1 MNRTN
6 RTKSTKGV
14 TLASFTALAT
24 VDLNTAPV
32 ETVDTTQ
39 VDTNT
44 APVAFIVDGDTVEP
58 VDGDT
63 APVDGDTV
71 ALAPLQ
77 TIVDVSPVDGSTV
90 LVTDV
95 EPVDGDTAPVQVEP
109 VRNMSRDLFASTAL
123 APVDT
128 APVSVDAL
136 RASIVLA
143 VNTAIH
149 GRTDHWSQHRET
161 RAGIP
166 IPRGN
171 GLCATAWYMFD
182 YNFARGI
189 VDTASNVE
197 YGFTVLGLNR
207 GNLRT
212 EISRYRK
219 YHGIARIDVGAVSV
233 APVTVQVDT
242 ETK

>member
-6 RTKSTKGV
+6 RTKSTKGI

-24 VDLNTAPV
+24 VEP
-32 ETVDTTQ
+32 VDTTQ
-39 VDTNT
+39 VDT

-58 VDGDT
+58 VDLNT
-63 APVDGDTV
+63 APVEPVDGDTV

-77 TIVDVSPVDGSTV
+77 TVVDVSPVDGSTV

-136 RASIVLA
+136 RASIVLQ

-149 GRTDHWSQHRET
+149 GRVDHWSQHRET

-219 YHGIARIDVGAVSV
+219 YHGIARIDVGAVTL
-233 APVTVQVDT
+233 APVAVQVDT